1 MSKSSYATAR
11 EVSRFI
17 MTLAGI
23 IMFIALH
30 GIYEPSAI
38 QQLPD
43 GRFLVAEDEKEHPF
57 ALVTIQPNGAIRSVP
72 MEIDVEDAAK
82 LDDLE
87 GLTLDAKGNLYAI
100 TSHSRNS
107 KGEEKKSRDK
117 LVRFRVE
124 GDRMVSPLVLTGLK
138 AALAASHPVLAEAAA
153 ILDVKADGGLNIE
166 ALEMAPDGQSLMI
179 GFRSPLLD
187 GKAILARL
195 DNPAAAFD
203 RGAGLRISP
212 TLVSL
217 ALDGHG
223 LRALSWIPA
232 LNGYLLVSGP
242 VAKEQTQFRLWFWSG
257 RDGEAPRKAHIEGLA
272 GFEHAEGVTPAMIA
286 GETKIVIVSD
296 DGSRAEGRPSRFLI
310 LDQKQIG
317 IAP

>member
-1 MSKSSYATAR
+1 
-11 EVSRFI
+11 
-17 MTLAGI
+17 
-23 IMFIALH
+23 MFIALN

-57 ALVTIQPNGAIRSVP
+57 ALVSIQPDGATHSVP
-72 MEIDVEDAAK
+72 LEIDSEDAAK

-117 LVRFRVE
+117 LLRFRVE
-124 GDRMVSPLVLTGLK
+124 GDRMVSPVVLTGLK
-138 AALAASHPVLAEAAA
+138 AALAATHPILSEAAA
-153 ILDVKADGGLNIE
+153 VLDVKADGGLNIE
-166 ALEMAPDGQSLMI
+166 ALEMTPDGQHLLI

-187 GKAILARL
+187 GKAILTRL
-195 DNPAAAFD
+195 DNPATAFD
-203 RGAGLRISP
+203 TGAALRVSP
-212 TLVSL
+212 VLVTLDL
-217 ALDGHG
+217 GGHG
-223 LRALSWIPA
+223 LRALSWIPT

-257 RDGEAPRKAHIEGLA
+257 HHDEPPRPAEVNGLS
-272 GFEHAEGVTPAMIA
+272 GFEHAEGVTAAMIA
-286 GETKIVIVSD
+286 DQPKIVIVSD
-296 DGSRAEGRPSRFLI
+296 DGSRVEGRPSRFLI
-310 LDQKQIG
+310 LDPKQIR
-317 IAP
+317 IVP